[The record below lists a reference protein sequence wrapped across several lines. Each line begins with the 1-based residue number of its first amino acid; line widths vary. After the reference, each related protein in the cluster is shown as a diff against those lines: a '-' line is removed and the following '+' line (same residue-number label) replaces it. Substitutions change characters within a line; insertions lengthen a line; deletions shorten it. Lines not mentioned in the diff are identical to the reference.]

1 MLMQGSGIQASF
13 EETFMTSAS
22 KRKYNRRSE
31 EQRIADLEKRI
42 SELQA
47 RQSAKEER
55 AKARERQR
63 SEVLREIPKI
73 RKRLLKFSQL
83 AMDNGRMDIAN
94 SVTAFLAG
102 LDRFRDEDITEE
114 VHWSRPI
121 GDEEA
126 D

>member
-1 MLMQGSGIQASF
+1 
-13 EETFMTSAS
+13 MTSAS

-31 EQRIADLEKRI
+31 EERIADLEKRI

-47 RQSAKEER
+47 RKVAKEAR
-55 AKARERQR
+55 AKAKDQAR
-63 SEVLREIPKI
+63 SEVVREIPKI

-83 AMDNGRMDIAN
+83 AMDKGRMDIAN

-102 LDRFRDEDITEE
+102 LGRFRDEDVTEE

-121 GDEEA
+121 GNEDEA
-126 D
+126 